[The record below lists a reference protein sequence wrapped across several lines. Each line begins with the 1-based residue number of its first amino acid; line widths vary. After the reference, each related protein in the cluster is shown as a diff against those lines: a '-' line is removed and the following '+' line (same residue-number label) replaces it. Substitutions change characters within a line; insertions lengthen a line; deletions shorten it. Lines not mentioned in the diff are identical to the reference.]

1 MNSGLWW
8 ESACVWPSRLP
19 WPPQSADCLAL
30 VSYFYNYYSQRSP
43 PNNKHIYIYIHI
55 INNTHMSHN
64 KLLAQLVGRL
74 VCLVRT
80 DRHRNDFFFLLIP
93 HLTHVQMFIY
103 FEVHLEVWISNST
116 EIKVLWGVCIL
127 SMYNKLDCI
136 NAHCMSQH
144 PTMWQSLNWLQT

>member
-1 MNSGLWW
+1 
-8 ESACVWPSRLP
+8 
-19 WPPQSADCLAL
+19 
-30 VSYFYNYYSQRSP
+30 
-43 PNNKHIYIYIHI
+43 
-55 INNTHMSHN
+55 MSHN

-116 EIKVLWGVCIL
+116 EIKVL
-127 SMYNKLDCI
+127 
-136 NAHCMSQH
+136 
-144 PTMWQSLNWLQT
+144 